1 MKKNRKIFL
10 FTGMLILILF
20 FMFLPL
26 ILSSIQR
33 NNLTGTV
40 EYEPHESKKN
50 SDIIEMTVE
59 DKLTLISSYGSEK
72 NNVMRLNKSSMYKRR
87 IPINTAPEKII
98 SEIEKI
104 MDLKI
109 IPYVDLKEDFYIDNF
124 SLNSYIDRNNLGL
137 KVKVWDLTII
147 NDEYRIFISIDKDT
161 FTIYSLGIS
170 TYNYNNQFIDI
181 NIEKYAEYLGI
192 QWDNEWKGKNGFI
205 QYKVKDK
212 DIYYNSYKDV
222 DGMTFEILKE
232 R

>member
-50 SDIIEMTVE
+50 SDTIEMTVE

-98 SEIEKI
+98 SEIQKI

-170 TYNYNNQFIDI
+170 TYNYSNQFIDI